1 MAAARGLPL
10 RRAGKGG
17 LLASDNSPPSVIGWE
32 GLTMKH
38 ATEANTG
45 SENSILAGF
54 IAPGELCRQLG
65 KTRRT
70 LDRWHARGLGPPRIV
85 IQRMILYRVQDVR
98 SWLEAHIQRRELRQ
112 GQGTASAA
120 AGGGK

>member
-1 MAAARGLPL
+1 MTAWERFLSM
-10 RRAGKGG
+10 KGTTEKT
-17 LLASDNSPPSVIGWE
+17 DSPDSV
-32 GLTMKH
+32 
-38 ATEANTG
+38 
-45 SENSILAGF
+45 LAGYL
-54 IAPGELCRQLG
+54 APAELCRQLG

-70 LDRWHARGLGPPRIV
+70 LDRWHSAGLGPPRIV

-98 SWLEAHIQRRELRQ
+98 SWLEAHIQRRELRR